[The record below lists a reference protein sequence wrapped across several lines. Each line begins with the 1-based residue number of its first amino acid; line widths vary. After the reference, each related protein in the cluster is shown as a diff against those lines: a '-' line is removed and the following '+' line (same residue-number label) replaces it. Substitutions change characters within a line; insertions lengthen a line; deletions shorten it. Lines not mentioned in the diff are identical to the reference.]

1 MLKMADRSSRQWKM
15 QQKLKE
21 LKTKNRNDTNPLF
34 NECLESL
41 GDETLIFSREK
52 SKQIA
57 TNLMNLFPITVSGR
71 IDWEQIDNQLIVSN
85 KEQLISLIRA
95 NQLDFDEQIF
105 IIWDNYEIPVVSTN
119 LDKVFQSLVDI
130 DAVSFYYWLLNKE
143 YKFVIEINDEE
154 LIRVG
159 FR

>member
-1 MLKMADRSSRQWKM
+1 MLKMDDRSSRQWKLR
-15 QQKLKE
+15 QKLRA

-41 GDETLIFSREK
+41 GNETLIFSQEK
-52 SKQIA
+52 SQQIA
-57 TNLMNLFPITVSGR
+57 TILMNSFPITVSGR
-71 IDWEQIDNQLIVSN
+71 IDWEQIDNQFIASN
-85 KEQLISLIRA
+85 KEQIISLIRA

-119 LDKVFQSLVDI
+119 LDKVFQSLVDV
-130 DAVSFYYWLLNKE
+130 DAVSFYYWLLDKE
-143 YKFVIEINDEE
+143 YRFVIEINDEE

>member
-1 MLKMADRSSRQWKM
+1 MDDRSSRQWKLR
-15 QQKLKE
+15 QKLRA

-41 GDETLIFSREK
+41 GNETLIFSQEK
-52 SKQIA
+52 SQQIA
-57 TNLMNLFPITVSGR
+57 TILMNLFPITVSGR
-71 IDWEQIDNQLIVSN
+71 IDWEQIDNQFITSN
-85 KEQLISLIRA
+85 KEQLISLIKA

-119 LDKVFQSLVDI
+119 LDKVFQSLVDV
-130 DAVSFYYWLLNKE
+130 DAVSFYYWLLDKE
-143 YKFVIEINDEE
+143 YRFVIEINDEE

>member
-1 MLKMADRSSRQWKM
+1 MDDKSSRQWKM
-15 QQKLKE
+15 RQKLRE
-21 LKTKNRNDTNPLF
+21 LQTKNRNDTNPLF

-41 GDETLIFSREK
+41 GDETLIFSQEK
-52 SKQIA
+52 SQQIA

-71 IDWEQIDNQLIVSN
+71 IDWEQIDDQLIASN

-119 LDKVFQSLVDI
+119 LDKVFQSLVDV
-130 DAVSFYYWLLNKE
+130 DAVSFYYWLLDKE
-143 YKFVIEINDEE
+143 YRFVIELNDEE

>member
-1 MLKMADRSSRQWKM
+1 MLKMDDKSSRQWKM
-15 QQKLKE
+15 RQKLRE
-21 LKTKNRNDTNPLF
+21 LQTKNRNDTNPLF

-41 GDETLIFSREK
+41 GDETLIFSQEK
-52 SKQIA
+52 SQQIA

-71 IDWEQIDNQLIVSN
+71 IDWEQIDDQLIPSN

-119 LDKVFQSLVDI
+119 LDKVFQSLVDV
-130 DAVSFYYWLLNKE
+130 DAVSFYYWLLDKE
-143 YKFVIEINDEE
+143 YRFVIELNDEE

>member
-1 MLKMADRSSRQWKM
+1 MDDRSSRQWKM
-15 QQKLKE
+15 QQKLRE

-41 GDETLIFSREK
+41 GDETLIFSQEK
-52 SKQIA
+52 SQQIA
-57 TNLMNLFPITVSGR
+57 TNLINLFPITVSGR
-71 IDWEQIDNQLIVSN
+71 IDWEQIDNQLITSN

-105 IIWDNYEIPVVSTN
+105 IIWDNHEIPVVSTN
-119 LDKVFQSLVDI
+119 LDKVFQSLVDV

-143 YKFVIEINDEE
+143 YRFVIEINDEE

>member
-1 MLKMADRSSRQWKM
+1 MDDRSSRQWKLR
-15 QQKLKE
+15 QKLRA

-41 GDETLIFSREK
+41 GNETLIFSQEK
-52 SKQIA
+52 SQQIA
-57 TNLMNLFPITVSGR
+57 TILMNLFPITVSGR
-71 IDWEQIDNQLIVSN
+71 IDWEQIDNQFIASN
-85 KEQLISLIRA
+85 KEELISLIRA

-119 LDKVFQSLVDI
+119 LDKVFQSLVDV
-130 DAVSFYYWLLNKE
+130 DAVSFYYWLLDKE
-143 YKFVIEINDEE
+143 YRFVIEINDEE

>member
-1 MLKMADRSSRQWKM
+1 MLKMDDRSSRQWKM
-15 QQKLKE
+15 RQKLKA

-41 GDETLIFSREK
+41 GNETLIFSQEK
-52 SKQIA
+52 SQQIA
-57 TNLMNLFPITVSGR
+57 TILMNSFPITVSGR
-71 IDWEQIDNQLIVSN
+71 IDWEQIDNQFIASN

-119 LDKVFQSLVDI
+119 LDKVFQSLVDV
-130 DAVSFYYWLLNKE
+130 DAVSFYYWLLDKE
-143 YKFVIEINDEE
+143 YRFVIEINDEE

>member
-1 MLKMADRSSRQWKM
+1 MDDRSSRQWKLR
-15 QQKLKE
+15 QKLRA

-41 GDETLIFSREK
+41 GNETVIFPQEK
-52 SKQIA
+52 SQQIA
-57 TNLMNLFPITVSGR
+57 TILMNLFPITVSGR
-71 IDWEQIDNQLIVSN
+71 IDWEQIDNQFIASN

-119 LDKVFQSLVDI
+119 LGKVFQSLVDV
-130 DAVSFYYWLLNKE
+130 DAVSFYYWLLDKE
-143 YKFVIEINDEE
+143 YRFVIEINDEE

>member
-1 MLKMADRSSRQWKM
+1 MNVRSSRQWKM
-15 QQKLKE
+15 RQKLKE

-41 GDETLIFSREK
+41 GNETLIFSQER
-52 SKQIA
+52 SQQIA
-57 TNLMNLFPITVSGR
+57 NTLIDLFPITVSGR
-71 IDWEQIDNQLIVSN
+71 IDWEQLDNQLIASD

-95 NQLDFDEQIF
+95 NQLDFDGQIF
-105 IIWDNYEIPVVSTN
+105 IIWDNYKIPVVSTN
-119 LDKVFQSLVDI
+119 LDKVFQSLVDV
-130 DAVSFYYWLLNKE
+130 DAVSFYYWLLDKE
-143 YKFVIEINDEE
+143 YRFVIEINNEE

>member
-1 MLKMADRSSRQWKM
+1 MDDRSSRQWKLR
-15 QQKLKE
+15 QKLRA

-34 NECLESL
+34 NECPESL
-41 GDETLIFSREK
+41 GNETLIFSQEK
-52 SKQIA
+52 SQQIA
-57 TNLMNLFPITVSGR
+57 TILMNSFPITVSGR
-71 IDWEQIDNQLIVSN
+71 IDWEQIDNQFIASN
-85 KEQLISLIRA
+85 KEQIISLIRA

-119 LDKVFQSLVDI
+119 LDKVFQSLVDV
-130 DAVSFYYWLLNKE
+130 DAVSFYYWLLDKE
-143 YKFVIEINDEE
+143 YRFVIEINDEE

>member
-1 MLKMADRSSRQWKM
+1 MDDSSSRQWKM
-15 QQKLKE
+15 QQKLRE

-41 GDETLIFSREK
+41 GDETLIFSQEK
-52 SKQIA
+52 SQQIA

-71 IDWEQIDNQLIVSN
+71 IDWEQIDNQLIASN

-119 LDKVFQSLVDI
+119 LDKVFQSLVDV

-143 YKFVIEINDEE
+143 YRFVIEIHEEE

>member
-1 MLKMADRSSRQWKM
+1 MNDRSSRQWKM
-15 QQKLKE
+15 RQKLRE

-41 GDETLIFSREK
+41 GNETLIFSQKK
-52 SKQIA
+52 SQQIA
-57 TNLMNLFPITVSGR
+57 TTLIDLFPITVSGR
-71 IDWEQIDNQLIVSN
+71 INWEQIDNQFIALN
-85 KEQLISLIRA
+85 KKQLISLIRP

-105 IIWDNYEIPVVSTN
+105 IIWDNFKIPVVSTN
-119 LDKVFQSLVDI
+119 LDKVFQSLVDVE
-130 DAVSFYYWLLNKE
+130 AVSFYYWLLDKE
-143 YKFVIEINDEE
+143 YRFVIEINDEE

>member
-1 MLKMADRSSRQWKM
+1 MLKMDDKSSRQWKM
-15 QQKLKE
+15 RQKLRE
-21 LKTKNRNDTNPLF
+21 LQTKNRNDTNPLF

-41 GDETLIFSREK
+41 GDETLIFSQEK
-52 SKQIA
+52 SQQIA

-71 IDWEQIDNQLIVSN
+71 IDWEQIDDQLIASN

-119 LDKVFQSLVDI
+119 LDKVFQSLVDV
-130 DAVSFYYWLLNKE
+130 DAVSFYYWLLDKE
-143 YKFVIEINDEE
+143 YRFVIELNDEE

>member
-1 MLKMADRSSRQWKM
+1 MDDKSSRQWKM
-15 QQKLKE
+15 RQKLRE
-21 LKTKNRNDTNPLF
+21 LQTKNRNDTNPLF

-41 GDETLIFSREK
+41 GDETLIFSQEK
-52 SKQIA
+52 SQQIA

-71 IDWEQIDNQLIVSN
+71 IDWEQIDDQLIPSN

-119 LDKVFQSLVDI
+119 LDKVFQSLVDV
-130 DAVSFYYWLLNKE
+130 DAFSFYYWLLDKE
-143 YKFVIEINDEE
+143 YRFVIELNDEE

>member
-1 MLKMADRSSRQWKM
+1 MDDRSSRQWKLR
-15 QQKLKE
+15 QKLRA

-41 GDETLIFSREK
+41 GNETVIFLQEK
-52 SKQIA
+52 SQQIA
-57 TNLMNLFPITVSGR
+57 TILMNSFPITVSGR
-71 IDWEQIDNQLIVSN
+71 IDWEQIDNQFIASN

-119 LDKVFQSLVDI
+119 LDKVFQSLVDV
-130 DAVSFYYWLLNKE
+130 DAVSFYYWLLDKE
-143 YKFVIEINDEE
+143 YRFVIEMNNEE

>member
-1 MLKMADRSSRQWKM
+1 MDDRSSRQWKLR
-15 QQKLKE
+15 QKLRA

-41 GDETLIFSREK
+41 GNETLIFSQEK
-52 SKQIA
+52 SQQIA
-57 TNLMNLFPITVSGR
+57 TILMNSFPITVSGR
-71 IDWEQIDNQLIVSN
+71 IDWEQIDNQFIASN
-85 KEQLISLIRA
+85 KEQLISLIKA

-119 LDKVFQSLVDI
+119 LDKVFQSLVDV
-130 DAVSFYYWLLNKE
+130 DAVSFYYWLLDKE
-143 YKFVIEINDEE
+143 YRFVIEINDEE
-154 LIRVG
+154 LIRIG

>member
-1 MLKMADRSSRQWKM
+1 MDDRSSRQWKLR
-15 QQKLKE
+15 QKLRA

-41 GDETLIFSREK
+41 GNETLIFSQEK
-52 SKQIA
+52 SQQIA
-57 TNLMNLFPITVSGR
+57 TILMNSFPITVSGR
-71 IDWEQIDNQLIVSN
+71 IDWEQIDNQFIASN
-85 KEQLISLIRA
+85 KEQIISLIRA

-119 LDKVFQSLVDI
+119 LDKVFQSLVDV
-130 DAVSFYYWLLNKE
+130 DAVSFYYWLLDKE
-143 YKFVIEINDEE
+143 YRFVIEINDEE

>member
-1 MLKMADRSSRQWKM
+1 MLKMNDRSSRQWKM
-15 QQKLKE
+15 RQKLRE

-41 GDETLIFSREK
+41 GNKTLIFSQKK
-52 SKQIA
+52 SQQIA
-57 TNLMNLFPITVSGR
+57 TTLIDLFPITVSGR
-71 IDWEQIDNQLIVSN
+71 IDWEQIDNQFIALN
-85 KEQLISLIRA
+85 KKQLISLIRA

-105 IIWDNYEIPVVSTN
+105 IIWDNFKIPVVSTN
-119 LDKVFQSLVDI
+119 LDKVFQSLVDVE
-130 DAVSFYYWLLNKE
+130 AVSFYYWLLDKE
-143 YKFVIEINDEE
+143 YRFVIEINDEE

>member
-1 MLKMADRSSRQWKM
+1 MDDRSSRQWKLR
-15 QQKLKE
+15 QKLRA

-41 GDETLIFSREK
+41 GNETVIFPQEK
-52 SKQIA
+52 SQQIA
-57 TNLMNLFPITVSGR
+57 TILMNLFPITVSGR
-71 IDWEQIDNQLIVSN
+71 IDWEQIDNQFIASN

-119 LDKVFQSLVDI
+119 LDKVFQSLVDV
-130 DAVSFYYWLLNKE
+130 DAVSFYYWLLDKE
-143 YKFVIEINDEE
+143 YRFVIEINDEE

>member
-1 MLKMADRSSRQWKM
+1 MKK
-15 QQKLKE
+15 KK
-21 LKTKNRNDTNPLF
+21 KKKKKKKNRSDINPLF

-41 GDETLIFSREK
+41 GDETLIFSQEK
-52 SKQIA
+52 IQQIS
-57 TNLMNLFPITVSGR
+57 TTLMNLFPITISGK
-71 IDWEQIDNQLIVSN
+71 IDWEQIDNQLIASN

-105 IIWDNYEIPVVSTN
+105 ILWDNYKIPVVSTN
-119 LDKVFQSLVDI
+119 LDKVFQSLVDV
-130 DAVSFYYWLLNKE
+130 DAVSFYYWLLDKE
-143 YKFVIEINDEE
+143 YRFVIEINNEE

>member
-1 MLKMADRSSRQWKM
+1 MADRSSRQWKM